1 MVSSRHNRP
10 AAQRDRAASFTENHK
25 YHAQNDLESGRGSR
39 PTSVS
44 QQKRSPLPPRFRFRD
59 AIVTTMDMQDV
70 NRLKQALRDG
80 VDQGALEKFR
90 LSDDELKHIKNKKVR
105 AFYKEQNE
113 RLDDWLEVD
122 ALVMAMA
129 DDVLDSMN
137 PRDFDHDGIA
147 EAGGALQA
155 TSESVEPLLP
165 DDERERRRKARRN
178 ARWAINVSF
187 LGNCGVEGLL
197 THVLVRRSMLL
208 RISCY

>member
-10 AAQRDRAASFTENHK
+10 IGHSNGHESLYRDTFK
-25 YHAQNDLESGRGSR
+25 YHAANDLESGRATGAR
-39 PTSVS
+39 RR
-44 QQKRSPLPPRFRFRD
+44 RSSTTGNPNPLPPRFRFRD
-59 AIVTTMDMQDV
+59 AVVTARDMQDV
-70 NRLKQALRDG
+70 DKVKKALREGIQDP
-80 VDQGALEKFR
+80 ARNSLEKFR
-90 LSDDELKHIKNKKVR
+90 LSEEELKAIKNKKVR
-105 AFYKEQNE
+105 GFYKEQNE

-165 DDERERRRKARRN
+165 EDEREKRRKARRN
-178 ARWAINVSF
+178 AKWAINVSCSVF
-187 LGNCGVEGLL
+187 SDVFCATWWE
-197 THVLVRRSMLL
+197 
-208 RISCY
+208 